1 MPPVIGRPPIR
12 PDELSRRH
20 ALQLLAGGAAS
31 LVAGCSQPD
40 SNSVA
45 RGARTELPYVH
56 MPEGLLPGVPQHYA
70 TALPLAGYGRG
81 VVVTAF
87 EGRPTKVEGNPR
99 HPASLGATDVFAQAE
114 TLSLY
119 DPDRS
124 QAIRLSGE
132 ISDWTAFASAVRT
145 RLSEHGTDKGGGL
158 RLLAGRVTSP
168 TLLEQ
173 IANLQKALPDLRW
186 HVYEPTEGA
195 EGEAARAVYGEALRL
210 RARLGDAD
218 TLIAFDADPLG
229 PGPDQ
234 VANARALADRRR
246 RDRASA
252 GLYSAESALTLTG
265 ASADRRITAHP
276 DAIEAMIAAIAAEL
290 GASIARP
297 ALPAGAVEFLAAAT
311 GDLKARPDRGLV
323 LVGPT
328 LSLASQALGLW
339 INNRLG
345 GPVDAFAPDDHAPQ
359 AGTIAALA
367 DALRNGDV
375 RTLITLDCN
384 PVATAPGDLD
394 FANLMPRAP
403 FRIHAG
409 LYFDETAV
417 ASTWHAPA
425 PHPLES
431 WSDITSPDGAVSLVQ
446 PLIRPLWSSWSAHT
460 ILGLMAGE
468 PDQSDYERLR
478 TAWRARWGADGFEA
492 RWRKALIDGVIE
504 DKAPE
509 PVSRPTAT
517 LPNWTAPAQAP
528 GFTLVYAPD
537 PSIFDGR
544 FANNAWLQEC
554 PQPFSKAVWGN
565 AIEMA
570 VSDAGRL
577 DIREGDEVEI
587 VAEERRL
594 SGPVRLSNGVA
605 PGILRIT
612 LGYGRTRAGRIGNGL
627 GINAAILRARASP
640 WITRGAALRRVSGD
654 GRLSPAVAG
663 LYALPGEARKLAPE
677 LALGAVLPMPAP
689 KPSFNTPSPTPPGDP
704 YAWAMSVDTDA
715 CIGCNACVVACQSE
729 NNVPSIG
736 PGQIRMGR
744 DMHWLR
750 IDVYDHGDAQQPRP
764 VFQPV
769 PCMQC
774 ETAPCEPVCPVE
786 ASVHD
791 HEGLNVQVYNRCV
804 GTRFCESNC
813 PYKVRRFN
821 FFGYADGQEYG
832 DLGDPLVK
840 AANNPNV
847 SVRARGVMEKC
858 TYCVQR
864 ISAARRLAE
873 RETRLIAEGEVVTA
887 CQGACPT
894 QAIRF
899 GNLADPKSAVSVL
912 RHDPRHYTL
921 LEELNTRPR
930 TTYLARVRNAGPEGS
945 KT

>member
-1 MPPVIGRPPIR
+1 VSPVIRPPQIS

-31 LVAGCSQPD
+31 LAAGCSQPD

-45 RGARTELPYVH
+45 RGAGTELPYVH

-132 ISDWTAFASAVRT
+132 ISDWPAFESAFRARV
-145 RLSEHGTDKGGGL
+145 SEHGTDKGGGL
-158 RLLAGRVTSP
+158 RLLTGRVTSP
-168 TLLEQ
+168 TLLDQ
-173 IANLQKALPDLRW
+173 ITSLQKALPEMRW

-195 EGEAARAVYGEALRL
+195 DDEAARAVYGEALRL
-210 RARLGDAD
+210 RLRLRDAN

-246 RDRASA
+246 RDRASVR
-252 GLYSAESALTLTG
+252 LYSAESALSLTG
-265 ASADRRITAHP
+265 AFADRRLTAHP
-276 DAIEAMIAAIAAEL
+276 DAIEAMIAALAAKL
-290 GASIARP
+290 GASIVPP
-297 ALPAGAVEFLAAAT
+297 ALSAEALEFLASAAR
-311 GDLKARPDRGLV
+311 DLTARPERGLV
-323 LVGPT
+323 VVGPT
-328 LSLASQALGLW
+328 LSLASRALGVW
-339 INNRLG
+339 INDRLG
-345 GPVDAFAPDDHAPQ
+345 GPFDAFAPDDPAWQ
-359 AGTIAALA
+359 AGTLA
-367 DALRNGDV
+367 GLAGALRKGEV
-375 RTLITLDCN
+375 RTLIMLDCN
-384 PVATAPGDLD
+384 PVAAAPGDLG
-394 FANLMPRAP
+394 FADLMARAP
-403 FRIHAG
+403 FRVHAG
-409 LYFDETAV
+409 LYFDETAA
-417 ASTWHAPA
+417 ASTWHTPT

-431 WSDITSPDGAVSLVQ
+431 WSDIASPDGAVSLVQ
-446 PLIRPLWSSWSAHT
+446 PLIRPLWPSWSAHT
-460 ILGLMAGE
+460 MLALMAGE
-468 PDQSDYERLR
+468 PGQSDYHRLR
-478 TAWRARWGADGFEA
+478 AAWRARWGTDGFEA
-492 RWRKALIDGVIE
+492 RWRKALIDGVVG
-504 DKAPE
+504 DTAPE
-509 PVSRPTAT
+509 PVSRPGAT
-517 LPNWTAPAQAP
+517 LPDWTAPAQVP
-528 GFTLVYAPD
+528 GFALVYATD
-537 PSIFDGR
+537 TSIFDGR

-570 VSDAGRL
+570 DADAARL
-577 DIREGDEVEI
+577 GIREGDEVEI
-587 VAEERRL
+587 VADKRRL
-594 SGPVRLSNGVA
+594 SGPVRLANGLA
-605 PGILRIT
+605 PGVLRIT
-612 LGYGRTRAGRIGNGL
+612 LGYGRTRAGRIGNGV
-627 GINAAILRARASP
+627 GINAAILRASASP
-640 WITRGAALRRVSGD
+640 WITRGAALRRVGGD

-677 LALGAVLPMPAP
+677 LTPGAALPPPAP
-689 KPSFNTPSPTPPGDP
+689 KASFNTPTPTPPGDP

-729 NNVPSIG
+729 NNVPSLG
-736 PGQIRMGR
+736 PDQIRMGR

-750 IDVYDHGDAQQPRP
+750 IDVYDHGEAQQPRP

-921 LEELNTRPR
+921 LEELHTRPR

-945 KT
+945 KA

>member
-1 MPPVIGRPPIR
+1 MIQRPPIR
-12 PDELSRRH
+12 ADELSRRR

-31 LVAGCSQPD
+31 LATGCSQPD
-40 SNSVA
+40 PNSVA
-45 RGARTELPYVH
+45 RGAKTELPYVH

-87 EGRPTKVEGNPR
+87 EGRPTKVEGNPS

-114 TLSLY
+114 ALSLY

-124 QAIRLSGE
+124 QAIRVSGE
-132 ISDWTAFASAVRT
+132 ISNWPAFESAFRA
-145 RLSEHGTDKGGGL
+145 RLQEHGADNGGGL
-158 RLLAGRVTSP
+158 RVLTGRVTSP
-168 TLLEQ
+168 TLLNQ
-173 IANLQKALPDLRW
+173 MAQLQKALPDLRW

-195 EGEAARAVYGEALRL
+195 EAEAARAVYGEALRL
-210 RARLGDAD
+210 RPRLRNVD

-252 GLYSAESALTLTG
+252 RLYSAESALTLTG
-265 ASADRRITAHP
+265 AFADRRITAHP
-276 DAIEAMIAAIAAEL
+276 DAIEAMIAALAVGL

-297 ALPAGAVEFLAAAT
+297 QLSPSADEFLAAAAR
-311 GDLKARPDRGLV
+311 DLKARRERSLV
-323 LVGPT
+323 VVGPT
-328 LSLASQALGLW
+328 LSPAAQALGLW
-339 INNRLG
+339 INDRLD
-345 GPVDAFAPDDHAPQ
+345 GPVDAFAQDDPAQ
-359 AGTIAALA
+359 EVGTIAALA
-367 DALRNGDV
+367 DALRKGDV
-375 RTLITLDCN
+375 RTLLTLDCN
-384 PVATAPGDLD
+384 PAATAPGDLG
-394 FANLMPRAP
+394 FANLMLRTS
-403 FRIHAG
+403 FRVHAG
-409 LYFDETAV
+409 LYFDETA
-417 ASTWHAPA
+417 AISTWHAPA

-431 WSDITSPDGAVSLVQ
+431 WSDIASPDGAISLVQ
-446 PLIRPLWSSWSAHT
+446 PLIRPLWPSWSPHA
-460 ILGLMAGE
+460 ILALMAGE
-468 PDQSDYERLR
+468 PDQGDYERLR

-492 RWRKALIDGVIE
+492 RWRKALIDGIVG

-509 PVSRPTAT
+509 PVRKPEAT
-517 LPNWTAPAQAP
+517 FPNWIATAPAP
-528 GFTLVYAPD
+528 GFTVVYAPD
-537 PSIFDGR
+537 PSVFDGR

-554 PQPFSKAVWGN
+554 PQPFSKEVWGN

-570 VSDAGRL
+570 VADAGRL

-587 VAEERRL
+587 AAEGRRL
-594 SGPVRLSNGVA
+594 TGPVRLANGLASGV
-605 PGILRIT
+605 LRIA
-612 LGYGRTRAGRIGNGL
+612 LGYGRSHAGRIGDGL
-627 GINAAILRARASP
+627 GINAAILRASDSP
-640 WITRGAALRRVSGD
+640 WITRGASLRRVGGD
-654 GRLSPAVAG
+654 GRLPPAVAG

-677 LALGAVLPMPAP
+677 LAPGAALPSPAP
-689 KPSFNTPSPTPPGDP
+689 KPSFNTPTPTPPGDP
-704 YAWAMSVDTDA
+704 YAWAMSIDTDA

-729 NNVPSIG
+729 NNVPSVG
-736 PGQIRMGR
+736 PDQIQMGR

-791 HEGLNVQVYNRCV
+791 REGLNVQVYNRCV

-899 GNLADPKSAVSVL
+899 GNLADPKSAVSAL

-921 LEELNTRPR
+921 LEELHTRPR

-945 KT
+945 KA